1 VAGFFYWH
9 GPEESVIMCYTV
21 HNLCVRG
28 DILYPKE
35 YIQFL
40 VHFNG
45 DRDYFECH
53 EILEEYW
60 KESNDKKKDSIW
72 VGFILLAVSRYHHRR
87 GNFKGAKR
95 TLEKSINILSMQEN
109 ISSIKGLDVS
119 DLFNL
124 LSKILSEIEKE
135 KGYQSFNLPVTDP
148 ALISACIAECESRGI
163 IWGQESNIENE
174 SIVHRHKLRDRSKVI
189 EERQEALRIRKGND

>member
-1 VAGFFYWH
+1 
-9 GPEESVIMCYTV
+9 
-21 HNLCVRG
+21 
-28 DILYPKE
+28 LYPKE

-53 EILEEYW
+53 ELLEEYW

-95 TLEKSINILSMQEN
+95 TLEKAIKILSLQEN
-109 ISSIKGLDVS
+109 SSSIMGLEPN
-119 DLFNL
+119 DLFAL
-124 LSKILSEIEKE
+124 LSKILSDID
-135 KGYQSFNLPVTDP
+135 KGAQYQSINLPVKDP
-148 ALISACIAECESRGI
+148 VLLQACITECEKKGF
-163 IWGQESNIENE
+163 IWGHVSSVAN

-189 EERQEALRIRKGND
+189 EERQEAMRIRKGNE

>member
-1 VAGFFYWH
+1 VAGFFYW
-9 GPEESVIMCYTV
+9 PRTEESAIMCYTV
-21 HNLCVRG
+21 HNLLIRG
-28 DILYPKE
+28 DILYPEE

-95 TLEKSINILSMQEN
+95 TLEKANNILSLQEN
-109 ISSIKGLDVS
+109 ISSIHGLDVGV
-119 DLFNL
+119 LFAL
-124 LSKILSEIEKE
+124 FSKILSEIDKE
-135 KGYQSFNLPVTDP
+135 KCYQSINLPVTDP
-148 ALISACIAECESRGI
+148 ALMTACIKECENRGF
-163 IWGQESNIENE
+163 IWGQESNIEDE
-174 SIVHRHKLRDRSKVI
+174 SIVHRHKLRDRTKII
-189 EERQEALRIRKGND
+189 EERQEALRIRKGNE

>member
-1 VAGFFYWH
+1 
-9 GPEESVIMCYTV
+9 
-21 HNLCVRG
+21 
-28 DILYPKE
+28 LYPKE

-95 TLEKSINILSMQEN
+95 TLEKAIIILFLHEN
-109 ISSIKGLDVS
+109 ISSIKGLDVNV
-119 DLFNL
+119 LFAL
-124 LSKILSEIEKE
+124 LSKILSDIDKEIW
-135 KGYQSFNLPVTDP
+135 YQSINLPVKDP
-148 ALISACIAECESRGI
+148 VLLQACITECKKRGF
-163 IWGQESNIENE
+163 IWGQESIAVDE

-189 EERQEALRIRKGND
+189 EERQEALRIRKGNE